1 MNYTIQEKIKAYRE
15 KTFRFNVENQLK
27 TLKDAINFV
36 NERSFVLFH
45 PSKEIILPSLWAAT
59 AGDRPVPNEH
69 DDPGHITWGWKD
81 DALGQKVWYY
91 GRLIRR
97 RMTHVSL
104 SFLPYFYALSPN
116 YGDYENDYL
125 LQYKNG
131 TLINEAKILY
141 EILLE
146 EGPLNTIELRKK
158 AGISGIN
165 NQYRFS
171 KGIDNLQIEMKIL
184 PVGIAEAG
192 RWKYSFIYEILPR
205 HFSDIEMQS
214 RRIKVSEAER
224 KLVMAYLRSVGG
236 ATQKGIGKIFSW
248 SNKRVEKVINSIREM
263 EPSALGAIVDEENMN
278 ALIVTPEVLYNGN

>member
-1 MNYTIQEKIKAYRE
+1 MKYTIHEKIKVYQE
-15 KTFRFNVENQLK
+15 KKFRFNDGNQLK
-27 TLKDAINFV
+27 TLKDAIDFV
-36 NERSFVLFH
+36 NEHSFILFH
-45 PSKEIILPSLWAAT
+45 PAKDIILPSLWAAT

-69 DDPGHITWGWKD
+69 DDPGHVTWGWKD

-116 YGDYENDYL
+116 FGDYENDYL

-141 EILLE
+141 KILLE

-158 AGISGIN
+158 AGVSGIN

-205 HFSDIEMQS
+205 YFSDIEEQS
-214 RRIKVSEAER
+214 GIIKISEAER
-224 KLVMAYLRSVGG
+224 KLVIAYLRSVGG
-236 ATQKGIGKIFSW
+236 ATQKDIGKIFSW
-248 SNKRVEKVINSIREM
+248 DNKRVEKVVNSI
-263 EPSALGAIVDEENMN
+263 LEEAQSSLRLIKGKDNTD
-278 ALIVTPEVLYNGN
+278 ALIVIPEVLYNEN

>member
-1 MNYTIQEKIKAYRE
+1 MYRE
-15 KTFRFNVENQLK
+15 ETFRFNDGNQLK
-27 TLKDAINFV
+27 TLKDAIDFV

-45 PSKEIILPSLWAAT
+45 PAKDIILPSLWAAT

-69 DDPGHITWGWKD
+69 DDPGHVTWGWKD
-81 DALGQKVWYY
+81 DALDQKVWYY
-91 GRLIRR
+91 GRLIRK
-97 RMTHVSL
+97 RMTHISL

-125 LQYKNG
+125 VQYKSG

-165 NQYRFS
+165 NPYRFS

-205 HFSDIEMQS
+205 HFSDIEVKA
-214 RRIKVSEAER
+214 RKIKVSEAER
-224 KLVMAYLRSVGG
+224 KLVLSYLQSVGG
-236 ATQKGIGKIFSW
+236 AKRKEIGKIFSW
-248 SNKRVEKVINSIREM
+248 NNRRVDKVIKSIREL
-263 EPSALGAIVDEENMN
+263 EPSALGVIGEDESVD
-278 ALIVTPEVLYNGN
+278 ALIVTPEVLYNEN